1 MVWSLPEHISKAASV
16 SDHVCNG
23 KSCLFQSN
31 KLFFFDNV
39 RNMLRI
45 LHLTKYS
52 NFDFI
57 KFLKLNKLND
67 MYMIQCPHYVLRGW
81 KV

>member
-1 MVWSLPEHISKAASV
+1 MLFVLVPERNANGVIVARASV
-16 SDHVCNG
+16 YIMYVTGNLAYFNLIKRST
-23 KSCLFQSN
+23 
-31 KLFFFDNV
+31 FFFDNV

-57 KFLKLNKLND
+57 KFLKLN
-67 MYMIQCPHYVLRGW
+67 
-81 KV
+81 